1 MTQKISD
8 SVCFPLVPL
17 MKPSVQMEVMRLVIT
32 RKRGTVREVWYS
44 DKYVF
49 QVTDLE
55 SEELAQAALSADKRE
70 KYHGE
75 AIGYYNG
82 ESMTDPEVIPDSPS

>member
-1 MTQKISD
+1 MVLRQ
-8 SVCFPLVPL
+8 VC
-17 MKPSVQMEVMRLVIT
+17 I
-32 RKRGTVREVWYS
+32 
-44 DKYVF
+44 

-82 ESMTDPEVIPDSPS
+82 SP

>member
-1 MTQKISD
+1 M
-8 SVCFPLVPL
+8 
-17 MKPSVQMEVMRLVIT
+17 
-32 RKRGTVREVWYS
+32 YS

-75 AIGYYNG
+75 ALDIITG
-82 ESMTDPEVIPDSPS
+82 SP